1 MIIKLFNR
9 ARQFVVGMFSFYT
22 KKDEEFAASYLNIQE
37 MALFNQ
43 LPGFEK
49 KHCVRVAKRM
59 LKIVH
64 ANPDLDERKIVKLG
78 LLHDIGKISERNTT
92 FTKAWLV
99 VVRYFFPKHY
109 NKIADLGETDQK
121 YRRYYVH
128 KHHGRIGAQLLAKM
142 GESSEFLSI
151 ISKHDPYVEPLG
163 QDAPLELKIL
173 QQADTY

>member
-1 MIIKLFNR
+1 M
-9 ARQFVVGMFSFYT
+9 VGMFSFYT
-22 KKDEEFAASYLNIQE
+22 KKDEEFASSYLNIQE

-59 LKIVH
+59 LKLVH
-64 ANPDLDERKIVKLG
+64 GDPDIDDRKMAKLG

-99 VVRYFFPKHY
+99 VVRFFFPKYY
-109 NKIADLGETDQK
+109 NKIADLGETDPK

-128 KHHGRIGAQLLAKM
+128 KHHGAIGAQLLAKM

-163 QDAPLELKIL
+163 QDAPIELKIL